1 MAKVDHHAALPY
13 RELPAFTAALRQRE
27 GTAARALEFT
37 ILTAARTGEVI
48 GARLGRNQF
57 RRHVGWCPPEG

>member
-1 MAKVDHHAALPY
+1 MCCRAKPSWQSSTTTPPY
-13 RELPAFTAALRQRE
+13 PIREMPSLMQALRQRE

-48 GARLGRNQF
+48 GAGGRKSTSTA
-57 RRHVGWCPPEG
+57 